1 MNESLSVYSYEGLNF
16 DVHQGVFSP
25 NKTTELLL
33 EAVLKCSLE
42 GKSALDLGCGCGIV
56 GITVT
61 KLARLVRGCGSD
73 ISSAAIENAKAN
85 AKSLGVEVDFRQ
97 GSLFE
102 PWGSEKFDMIMHDV
116 SGLAEPIARLS
127 PWYPPE
133 IHSEAGIDGTAWISK
148 VLEEATL
155 HLNPSGV
162 LFFATASLSNEVK
175 ILEKARMRFPRVE
188 CLIKRSWPFREDF
201 WQKLMSNETARM
213 LIEQGVVKV
222 FQKGRRFLWDTSIY
236 MACL

>member
-85 AKSLGVEVDFRQ
+85 AKSLE
-97 GSLFE
+97 SK
-102 PWGSEKFDMIMHDV
+102 WT
-116 SGLAEPIARLS
+116 SGKGAFSS
-127 PWYPPE
+127 PG
-133 IHSEAGIDGTAWISK
+133 A
-148 VLEEATL
+148 
-155 HLNPSGV
+155 
-162 LFFATASLSNEVK
+162 VK
-175 ILEKARMRFPRVE
+175 
-188 CLIKRSWPFREDF
+188 S
-201 WQKLMSNETARM
+201 ST
-213 LIEQGVVKV
+213 
-222 FQKGRRFLWDTSIY
+222 
-236 MACL
+236 

>member
-1 MNESLSVYSYEGLNF
+1 MNSEPSVYAYEGLNF
-16 DVHQGVFSP
+16 EVHPGVFSP

-33 EAVLKCSLE
+33 EAVLRNPVE

-56 GITVT
+56 GIVVT
-61 KLARLVRGCGSD
+61 KNGRLGRGCGSD
-73 ISSAAIENAKAN
+73 ISGVAVENAKAN
-85 AKSLGVEVDFRQ
+85 ARKLGVEMDLRE

-102 PWGSEKFDMIMHDV
+102 PWGDEKFDMIMHDV

-133 IHSEAGIDGTAWISK
+133 IHSEAGLDGTAWISK

-155 HLNPSGV
+155 HLNTGGV
-162 LFFATASLSNEVK
+162 LYFATASLSNEVK
-175 ILEKARMRFPRVE
+175 ILEKARSRFPRVE
-188 CLIKRSWPFREDF
+188 CLLKKSWPFREDF
-201 WQKLMSNETARM
+201 WQKLMSNETARR

-222 FQKGRRFLWDTSIY
+222 IQKGRRFLWDTSIY
-236 MACL
+236 MACF